1 MKRIVLVLAVAAG
14 LAVAGGSAR
23 ADWGGV
29 GGGGG
34 GPAPGG
40 QAMIP
45 DAPKGKLPDRYGFAP
60 FLRKGL
66 KICHPC
72 CAGYPGA
79 GIPQLGP
86 PQGTLVFPNHPFV
99 RSPRDYFMYEPGK

>member
-1 MKRIVLVLAVAAG
+1 MKRMVMVLAVAAG
-14 LAVAGGSAR
+14 LAAAGGSAR
-23 ADWGGV
+23 ADWGGA
-29 GGGGG
+29 GG
-34 GPAPGG
+34 GPVPGA
-40 QAMIP
+40 QMMP

-66 KICHPC
+66 KLGCGSC
-72 CAGYPGA
+72 SGYPGA

-99 RSPRDYFMYEPGK
+99 RSPRDYFMSEPGK

>member
-1 MKRIVLVLAVAAG
+1 MKRMLLVLAVAAG
-14 LAVAGGSAR
+14 VAAAGGSAR

-29 GGGGG
+29 GPA
-34 GPAPGG
+34 PAPGPG
-40 QAMIP
+40 PAMIP
-45 DAPKGKLPDRYGFAP
+45 DAPKGRLPDRYGFAP
-60 FLRKGL
+60 FLRKGWKL
-66 KICHPC
+66 GGCGA